1 MLEIDVRIND
11 KEMFDDSTSTFFYE
25 TTPVRLEH
33 SLLTV
38 AAWEAKYKK
47 PFLSDLE
54 IHAKSDEETV
64 DYIHMMLL
72 GVYPEEIFVNLI
84 THNLKEVQEYI
95 GDSQTATTVNE
106 TKKSTPS
113 SELVTS
119 ELIYYW
125 MFSSQIPKECETWH
139 LNRLITLIRVFAAKQ
154 AKPEKK
160 SASEIA
166 SRNRSLNAQR
176 RAQLK
181 TKG

>member
-1 MLEIDVRIND
+1 MLEIDVRINNT
-11 KEMFDDSTSTFFYE
+11 EMYDEETSTFFYE

-38 AAWEAKYKK
+38 SAWEAKYKK

-54 IHAKSDEETV
+54 AHAKSDEETV
-64 DYIHMMLL
+64 DYIRMMLL
-72 GVYPEEIFVNLI
+72 GSYPEELFVNLI
-84 THNLKEVQEYI
+84 TYNLKEVQSYI
-95 GDSQTATTVNE
+95 GDSQTATTVNDSR
-106 TKKSTPS
+106 KSQAN
-113 SELVTS
+113 SEMVTS

-154 AKPEKK
+154 SKPEKK

-166 SRNRSLNAQR
+166 ARNRSLNAQR

>member
-1 MLEIDVRIND
+1 MLEIEVRVNDVELFN
-11 KEMFDDSTSTFFYE
+11 ETTSEFFYE
-25 TTPVRLEH
+25 TTTVQLEH

-38 AAWEAKYKK
+38 SAWEAKYKK

-54 IHAKSDEETV
+54 SHAKTNEETV
-64 DYIHMMLL
+64 DYIRMMLL
-72 GVYPEEIFVNLI
+72 GSYPEEIFLNLI
-84 THNLKEVQEYI
+84 RHNLKEVQEYI
-95 GDSQTATTVNE
+95 ADAQTATTVNE
-106 TKKSTPS
+106 PKNGPRS
-113 SELVTS
+113 SEIVTS

-154 AKPEKK
+154 SKPEKR
-160 SASEIA
+160 SAAEIA
-166 SRNRSLNAQR
+166 AHNRSLNAQR